1 MQRKESVCC
10 EARTIHACSCV
21 IKSSDEL
28 IRFHAC
34 QGSTHGHS
42 FELRGRFP
50 HAIICINAVESSAY
64 HKNHK
69 ELMALLGLH
78 AGSPKILVF
87 CLHRTCEQEL
97 AYLQHRTAE
106 HLCMRNWWRRGSS
119 LMQHQCTKDSK
130 DQLIS
135 IVSQILCHN
144 LYQKFHAVWLTW

>member
-1 MQRKESVCC
+1 MQKQESVCC

-78 AGSPKILVF
+78 AGSPKILFF
-87 CLHRTCEQEL
+87 CLRRTCEQEL

-130 DQLIS
+130 DSKDQLY
-135 IVSQILCHN
+135 H
-144 LYQKFHAVWLTW
+144 KFCVTNCIRNFMLFG